1 MRIQKDSDER
11 VTYNIDDAMQ
21 TFDKVS
27 LQYVLFENA
36 FTGFIRLLRYLTLVK
51 HQFCKTKN

>member
-36 FTGFIRLLRYLTLVK
+36 LQDSYDFFDI
-51 HQFCKTKN
+51 